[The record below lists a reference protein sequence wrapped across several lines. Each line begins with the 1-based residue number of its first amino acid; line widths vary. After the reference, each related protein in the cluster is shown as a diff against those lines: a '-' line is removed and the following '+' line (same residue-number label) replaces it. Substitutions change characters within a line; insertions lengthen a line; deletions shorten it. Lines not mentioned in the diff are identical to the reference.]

1 MTAGIKDAAHV
12 VDAASVMGLLPA
24 RPRLLALGEPTHGED
39 VLLELRNDLF
49 RQLVEQE
56 RYRTIAIESDCM
68 MGLVVDDYV
77 TSGTGTLDEVME
89 RGFSHEWGAFPANR
103 ELVRWMRAY
112 NDGRP
117 ASQQLRFA
125 GFDGPLEITGAA
137 SPRQAL
143 TALHAY
149 LTAWADAD
157 LLPCT
162 ADTLDRLLGADD
174 QWTNPAAMMDPS
186 QSVGQ
191 TPEAKQLRLLADDLV
206 TLLYAQTPQL
216 IAASSPD
223 DWDRALLYGRTA
235 TGLLRYHFWMADTSP
250 SRMTRLLA
258 LRDSMMAANLFAI
271 AERGPALVNAHNGH
285 LQRNKSR
292 MRMGDL
298 PLEWW
303 SAGAIVSAHLGD
315 GYAFLA
321 TALGT
326 IRHQGVDAPPPD
338 TIEGLLYALP
348 EDRYVVD
355 ARRLATVLGDVTP
368 APRVSPWFGYSPLDP
383 AQVASNDGIVFVK
396 DAPPS

>member
-1 MTAGIKDAAHV
+1 MI
-12 VDAASVMGLLPA
+12 S
-24 RPRLLALGEPTHGED
+24 
-39 VLLELRNDLF
+39 
-49 RQLVEQE
+49 
-56 RYRTIAIESDCM
+56 
-68 MGLVVDDYV
+68 LVVDDYV
-77 TSGTGTLDEVME
+77 TSGTGIFDEIMG
-89 RGFSHEWGAFPANR
+89 RGFSHGFGASAANR

-117 ASQQLRFA
+117 VSERLRFA

-137 SPRQAL
+137 SPRQAV

-149 LTAWADAD
+149 LTARVDAD

-162 ADTLDRLLGADD
+162 AETLDRLLGADD
-174 QWTNPAAMMDPS
+174 RWTDPAAMMDPS
-186 QSVGQ
+186 QSAGQ

-206 TLLYAQTPQL
+206 ALLDTQTPHL
-216 IAASSPD
+216 IAASSRD
-223 DWDRALLYGRTA
+223 DWDRARMYGRTA
-235 TGLLRYHFWMADTSP
+235 TGLLRYHSWMADTSP
-250 SRMTRLLA
+250 SRMARLCA
-258 LRDSMMAANLFAI
+258 LRDSMMAANLRAT
-271 AERGPALVNAHNGH
+271 AERGPALVHAHNGH
-285 LQRNKSR
+285 LQRDKSR
-292 MRMGDL
+292 MQMGGL

-303 SAGAIVSAHLGD
+303 SAGAIVSAQLGE

-326 IRHQGVDAPPPD
+326 IRHHSVQTPPPD

-355 ARRLATVLGDVTP
+355 ARRLAATLGDVTP

-383 AQVASNDGIVFVK
+383 AHVASNDGIVFVK